1 MDNFKYW
8 SSSKNVFVIS
18 LTIGILTLV
27 FYAITKNFYF
37 AIFGYFF
44 IHIATIINLL
54 AFSFFLISACIYS
67 KRRVECLK
75 SAGLLT
81 VNIPIALLC
90 LYISQQLLKF
100 H

>member
-1 MDNFKYW
+1 MSNFNYISLAK
-8 SSSKNVFVIS
+8 KIFVIS
-18 LTIGILTLV
+18 LIIGVLTLV

-54 AFSFFLISACIYS
+54 AFTFFLISACIYS
-67 KRRVECLK
+67 KRRAECLK

-90 LYISQQLLKF
+90 LYIAQQLLKF